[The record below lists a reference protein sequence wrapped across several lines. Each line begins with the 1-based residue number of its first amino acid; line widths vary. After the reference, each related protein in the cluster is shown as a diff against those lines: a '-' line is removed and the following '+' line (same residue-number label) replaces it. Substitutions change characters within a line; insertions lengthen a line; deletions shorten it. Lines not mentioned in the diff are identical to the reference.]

1 MPSLRRIV
9 WTVCGLAVCGV
20 SGCVERTSEAPA
32 TPVPVAPAIE
42 SSGTTSTAGEAGTV
56 LAEAKE
62 RVFEGITVTVPA
74 GWEERTPASEFIQAE
89 YRLTGPGGP
98 ARLTMSSAGGGMDAN
113 IDRWRGQFTRG
124 PDDPAPQ
131 EETITIGGEPARL
144 IELHGTFRDG
154 FGGGAP
160 QPKSTMLG
168 AVIPTGP
175 ANFFVKLTG
184 PRETVAEHR
193 EAFRTLVTT
202 ARKK

>member
-1 MPSLRRIV
+1 MSRVRPWIVLLCSL
-9 WTVCGLAVCGV
+9 TVGSL
-20 SGCVERTSEAPA
+20 SGCGEKPSGTPSPPVPTAPA
-32 TPVPVAPAIE
+32 AA
-42 SSGTTSTAGEAGTV
+42 TTSTTSATNDAGTV

-124 PDDPAPQ
+124 ADDPAPQ